1 MMTGLL
7 CLGLVLVLAFL
18 RVPLGISLLAV
29 SMGGIAAIKGFDVAR
44 TVLPMTLSEA
54 AFSYELAVVPL
65 FILMGNVLS
74 CTGISQDLFRA
85 AHAFLGS
92 VRGGLALATMVTCAG
107 FSAVCGSSLATAAT
121 MSKVAYPSM
130 QQYGYS
136 DRLASATIAAGGTLG
151 ILIPPSI
158 ILMIYGILTQQNIGE
173 LFIAGVLPGLLGLA
187 MYMLVIYLIAVLKP
201 EHAPRGA
208 RVAAAERWASLAGVW
223 PFVALFIVII
233 GGLYKGLFTATE
245 AGGIGAGMALLIAKL
260 QGRLDWLRFL
270 EVMKET
276 AMTSVMLYVV
286 LFGAMIFSQLVSFS
300 GLADE
305 LLSMVNGWGL
315 SRMGVLVSIL
325 VVFLLLGCVMDSMAI
340 ILIFVPLFTP
350 TLIAQEFD
358 LVWFGIIVVVLTEIG
373 LITPPVGMNVF
384 VLKANLPSVPVG
396 TIFRGLLPFIAIDV
410 LRLGLLVAFP
420 SISLLLVQWMK

>member
-1 MMTGLL
+1 MITGLI
-7 CLGLVLVLAFL
+7 CLAAVLLLAFL
-18 RVPLGISLLAV
+18 RVPLGISLLTV
-29 SMGGIAAIKGFDVAR
+29 SIAGISAINSFDVAR
-44 TVLPMTLSEA
+44 TLIPMTLSEA

-74 CTGISQDLFRA
+74 RTGISHDLFRA
-85 AHAFLGS
+85 ANAFLGA

-107 FSAVCGSSLATAAT
+107 FSAVCGSSFATAAT
-121 MSKVAYPSM
+121 MAKVAYPSM

-173 LFIAGVLPGLLGLA
+173 LFIAGVIPGLLGLA
-187 MYMLVIYLIAVLKP
+187 LYMAVIYLIAWIWP

-208 RVAAAERWASLAGVW
+208 KASARERWESLAGVW
-223 PFVALFIVII
+223 PFVTLFLLII
-233 GGLYKGLFTATE
+233 GGLNVGWFTATE
-245 AGGIGAGMALLIAKL
+245 AGGIGAGLALLIAMV
-260 QGRLDWLRFL
+260 QRRLSLSRFI
-270 EVMKET
+270 EVMRET
-276 AMTSVMLYVV
+276 AHTSVMLYVV
-286 LFGAMIFSQLVSFS
+286 LFGAMLFSQLISFS

-305 LLSMVNGWGL
+305 LLSLVQDSGL
-315 SRMGVLVSIL
+315 SRLGIL
-325 VVFLLLGCVMDSMAI
+325 LAILAVFLLLGCVMDAMAI

-350 TLIAQEFD
+350 TLVAQGFD

-384 VLKANLPSVPVG
+384 VLKANLPRVPVG
-396 TIFRGLLPFIAIDV
+396 TIFRGLLPFVGIDV
-410 LRLGLLVAFP
+410 VRLALLVLLP
-420 SISLLLVQWMK
+420 PISLWLVQLMK

>member
-396 TIFRGLLPFIAIDV
+396 TIFRGLVPFIAIDV
-410 LRLGLLVAFP
+410 LRLRLLVAFP

>member
-396 TIFRGLLPFIAIDV
+396 TIFRGLIPFIAIDV

>member
-1 MMTGLL
+1 MTIGLI
-7 CLGLVLVLAFL
+7 CLGLVLLLAFL
-18 RVPLGISLLAV
+18 RVPLGIALLTV
-29 SMGGIAAIKGFDVAR
+29 SVGGITALNSFGVAA
-44 TVLPMTLSEA
+44 TLLPMTLTEA

-74 CTGISQDLFRA
+74 RTGISADLFRA
-85 AHAFLGS
+85 ANAFLGS

-107 FSAVCGSSLATAAT
+107 FSAVCGSSFATAAT

-130 QQYGYS
+130 QKYGYS
-136 DRLASATIAAGGTLG
+136 DRLATATIAAGGTLG

-187 MYMLVIYLIAVLKP
+187 MYMGVIYVIAVIKP
-201 EHAPRGA
+201 EHAPRGE
-208 RVAAAERWASLAGVW
+208 RVPAAERWASLAGVW
-223 PFVALFIVII
+223 PFVALFLLII
-233 GGLYKGLFTATE
+233 GGLYMGWFTATE
-245 AGGIGAGMALLIAKL
+245 AGGIGAGMALLIAL
-260 QGRLDWLRFL
+260 AQRRMDWGRFM

-286 LFGAMIFSQLVSFS
+286 LFGAMMFAQFISFS

-305 LLSMVNGWGL
+305 LLSLINGSGL
-315 SRMGVLVSIL
+315 SKLGIL
-325 VVFLLLGCVMDSMAI
+325 LAILAVFLLLGCVMDAMAI
-340 ILIFVPLFTP
+340 ILIFVPLFLP
-350 TLIAQEFD
+350 TLVAQGYD

-384 VLKANLPSVPVG
+384 VLKANLPKVPVG
-396 TIFRGLLPFIAIDV
+396 TIFRGLLPFVGVDV
-410 LRLGLLVAFP
+410 LRLAVLVAFP
-420 SISLLLVQWMK
+420 SISLVLVQWMK

>member
-1 MMTGLL
+1 
-7 CLGLVLVLAFL
+7 VLAFL

-315 SRMGVLVSIL
+315 SRMGVLASIL

>member
-1 MMTGLL
+1 MSTGLI
-7 CLGLVLVLAFL
+7 CLAAVLLLALL
-18 RVPLGISLLAV
+18 RVPLGIALLTV
-29 SMGGIAAIKGFDVAR
+29 SIGGISAINSFDVAR
-44 TVLPMTLSEA
+44 TMIPMTLTEA
-54 AFSYELAVVPL
+54 VFSYELAVVPL

-74 CTGISQDLFRA
+74 RTGISEDLFRA
-85 AHAFLGS
+85 ANAFLGS

-121 MSKVAYPSM
+121 MAKVAYPSM
-130 QQYGYS
+130 KRHGYS

-187 MYMLVIYLIAVLKP
+187 MYMLVIYLIAWFKP

-208 RVAAAERWASLAGVW
+208 RASARERWQSLAGVW
-223 PFVALFIVII
+223 PFVSLFLLII
-233 GGLYKGLFTATE
+233 GGLYVGWFTATE
-245 AGGIGAGMALLIAKL
+245 AGGIGSGAALLIAL
-260 QGRLDWLRFL
+260 SQRRLDWRRFV
-270 EVMKET
+270 EVMQET
-276 AMTSVMLYVV
+276 AHTSVMLYVV
-286 LFGAMIFSQLVSFS
+286 LFGAMLFSQLIAFS

-305 LLSMVNGWGL
+305 LLALVQGSGL
-315 SRMGVLVSIL
+315 SKMGIL
-325 VVFLLLGCVMDSMAI
+325 LAILAVFLLLGCVMDAMAI

-350 TLIAQEFD
+350 TLVAQGFD

-384 VLKANLPSVPVG
+384 VLKANLPKVPIS
-396 TIFRGLLPFIAIDV
+396 TIFRGLVPFIAID
-410 LRLGLLVAFP
+410 LTRLALLVLFP
-420 SISLLLVQWMK
+420 SISLVLVHLMK